1 MKTKCIEWP
10 LGLTSAGYGVF
21 RRDGKN
27 TTAHRYAYEQAYGP
41 ITDGKHVCHH
51 CDNPACM
58 NHEHLFLGTHA
69 ENLQDMAR
77 KGRSGQAKLS
87 PDQVAAIKFAL
98 QNGAE
103 QKLQSWLYGVSVSTI
118 NLIARGK
125 NWGHVKP
132 YVLNNI
138 D

>member
-1 MKTKCIEWP
+1 
-10 LGLTSAGYGVF
+10 
-21 RRDGKN
+21 
-27 TTAHRYAYEQAYGP
+27 
-41 ITDGKHVCHH
+41 
-51 CDNPACM
+51 M